1 MNKQAMPVVGTG
13 NGQIKAGQTHIM
25 VVDDDGDLLRLMS
38 FRLRAAGYEIACAES
53 GEQAL
58 GMLSISQPDLV
69 ITDLQMGGMSGLE
82 LFNSIHDEHPT
93 LPVII
98 LTAHGTIPDAV
109 NATRNGV
116 ASFLTKPFDSQV
128 LLENID
134 NALRMSGNTITRGIP
149 GQSDWR
155 SKIISRS
162 RAMEDLLSQAEKVA
176 GSDAAVLIQSESGTG
191 KELLAEAVHHSS
203 ARTEQ
208 PFVPVNC
215 AAIPE
220 QLLESELFGH
230 VKGSFTGAMRNHLGL
245 FRSANRGTIF
255 LDEIGDMPISF
266 QAKLLRVLQDNL
278 VRPVGS
284 TEAYPIDV
292 RLISATNHHLEE
304 NVRLGTFRE
313 DLYYRLNVLM
323 LELPPL
329 RERREDVPLIA
340 SHHLSQCTQPG
351 RKTGLRFSPEAM
363 EQLVAAPWP
372 GNVRQLLNVVE
383 QCVILAGTEI
393 IPASMVTRALRG
405 QTGEILP
412 LGIAQSNFER
422 DYLVKILQI
431 TQGNVTQAAKMAKR
445 NRTEFYR
452 LLSRHHLEAALFRD
466 NGSREPG
473 TEPVTSPADQDSGN
487 TPPV

>member
-1 MNKQAMPVVGTG
+1 MNQHAMQAIGKQD
-13 NGQIKAGQTHIM
+13 GQNKDNKARIL

-38 FRLRAAGYEIACAES
+38 FRLKAAGYAIDCAES

-58 GMLSISQPDLV
+58 GILSASQPDLV
-69 ITDLQMGGMSGLE
+69 ITDLQMDGMGGME
-82 LFNSIHDEHPT
+82 LFNSIHDDHPT

-134 NALRMSGNTITRGIP
+134 NVLRMSGNRNIQGTSEQP
-149 GQSDWR
+149 GWR
-155 SKIISRS
+155 QDIISRS
-162 RAMEDLLSQAEKVA
+162 QAMDDLLNQAEKVA
-176 GSDAAVLIQSESGTG
+176 VSEAAILIQSESGTG
-191 KELLAEAVHHSS
+191 KELLAAAIHNSS
-203 ARTEQ
+203 PRREQ

-230 VKGSFTGAMRNHLGL
+230 VKGAFTGATRNHVGL

-255 LDEIGDMPISF
+255 LDEIGDMPIGF
-266 QAKLLRVLQDNL
+266 QAKLLRVLQDNQ

-284 TEAYPIDV
+284 TEAHQIDV

-329 RERREDVPLIA
+329 RDRREDVPPIA
-340 SHHLSQCTQPG
+340 NHHLSECIQPG
-351 RKTGLRFSPEAM
+351 QKTGLRFSPESM
-363 EQLVAAPWP
+363 EQLVSAPWP

-383 QCVILAGTEI
+383 QCAILTTTEI
-393 IPASMVTRALRG
+393 IPASMVNRALRG

-422 DYLVKILQI
+422 DYLVKLLQI

-452 LLSRHHLEAALFRD
+452 LLNRHHLEAALFRD
-466 NGSREPG
+466 NGVREGIAHGPK
-473 TEPVTSPADQDSGN
+473 D
-487 TPPV
+487 TPPA

>member
-1 MNKQAMPVVGTG
+1 MNQHAMQAVSTQD
-13 NGQIKAGQTHIM
+13 GQHKDKKARIL

-38 FRLRAAGYEIACAES
+38 FRLKAAGYAIDCAIS

-58 GMLSISQPDLV
+58 GILSASQPDLV
-69 ITDLQMGGMSGLE
+69 ITDLQMDGMGGME
-82 LFNSIHDEHPT
+82 LFNSIHDDHPT

-134 NALRMSGNTITRGIP
+134 NVLRMSGNRNIQGSSEQP
-149 GQSDWR
+149 GWR
-155 SKIISRS
+155 QKIISRS
-162 RAMEDLLSQAEKVA
+162 QAMDDLLNQAKKVA
-176 GSDAAVLIQSESGTG
+176 VSDAAILIQSESGTG
-191 KELLAEAVHHSS
+191 KELLAAAIHNSS
-203 ARTEQ
+203 PRREQ

-230 VKGSFTGAMRNHLGL
+230 VKGAFTGATRNHVGL
-245 FRSANRGTIF
+245 FRSAHRGTIF
-255 LDEIGDMPISF
+255 LDEIGDMPIGF
-266 QAKLLRVLQDNL
+266 QAKLLRVLQDNQ

-284 TEAYPIDV
+284 TEAHQIDV
-292 RLISATNHHLEE
+292 RLISATNQHLEE

-329 RERREDVPLIA
+329 RDRREDVPPIA
-340 SHHLSQCTQPG
+340 NHHLSKCIQPG
-351 RKTGLRFSPEAM
+351 QKTGLRFSPESM
-363 EQLVAAPWP
+363 EQLVSAPWP

-383 QCVILAGTEI
+383 QCVILTTTEI
-393 IPASMVTRALRG
+393 IPASMVNRALRG

-412 LGIAQSNFER
+412 LGVAHSNFER
-422 DYLVKILQI
+422 DYLVKLLQI

-452 LLSRHHLEAALFRD
+452 LLNRHHLEAALFRD
-466 NGSREPG
+466 NGIREG
-473 TEPVTSPADQDSGN
+473 GASGF
-487 TPPV
+487 T